1 MQEEKLR
8 RARDRATHR
17 AQESSDA
24 DVRSIQQTT
33 QTQETVVQH
42 NEAADYD
49 SLVDSML
56 QELYR
61 LTPEWVERKQRL
73 QTVRALCLIIRYW
86 LKGSQLKAARA
97 QSATNSGDQNKV
109 KASAS

>member
-61 LTPEWVERKQRL
+61 LTPEWVERRQRI
-73 QTVRALCLIIRYW
+73 QMVRTLCLIMRH
-86 LKGSQLKAARA
+86 
-97 QSATNSGDQNKV
+97 
-109 KASAS
+109 